1 MSQTK
6 RLSANTE

>member
-6 RLSANTE
+6 V